1 MWKNGGC
8 QSPTLHSPTP
18 SRSRSF
24 PAGQGCALP
33 AGCVA
38 ARLCKARTTAAYY
51 FAAAVRY
58 FRADVR
64 KATKKL
70 LQAPL
75 VRPLSD
81 TGRTLTMG
89 PLRFA
94 ENEVCLKK

>member
-1 MWKNGGC
+1 MRKDRG
-8 QSPTLHSPTP
+8 PPEPALYPPDP
-18 SRSRSF
+18 SISRSF

-64 KATKKL
+64 KATEKL
-70 LQAPL
+70 LHAPL

-89 PLRFA
+89 PLLFA